1 MRPVAATSFVDVMV
15 VLLPVIILLIASC
28 VMVLAKKVPRKK
40 SATKKKKS
48 PGILSGLKRRGIHPA
63 SDAFA
68 NAEMWLK
75 GPGDPRL
82 AIISCYRSLQSELGE
97 RGVSAPA
104 TATPREWGAAVM
116 KRLPVPAM
124 LPLTGLFEV
133 AAYSRRDM
141 TEKDRKLASSYLRT
155 ARGELKAWQQ

>member
-1 MRPVAATSFVDVMV
+1 VKPVAATGFVEVLV

-28 VMVLAKKVPRKK
+28 VMVLAKRPV
-40 SATKKKKS
+40 KKKKAAKKRS
-48 PGILSGLKRRGIHPA
+48 SGILSGIRRRGLHPA
-63 SDAFA
+63 GAAFER
-68 NAEMWLK
+68 AEMWLK

-82 AIISCYRSLQSELGE
+82 AIISCYRSLQSELAE
-97 RGVSAPA
+97 RGISAPA

-116 KRLPVPAM
+116 KRMPVKSM

-133 AAYSRRDM
+133 AAYSRREM

-155 ARGELKAWQQ
+155 ARGELRAWQ